1 MNKIDKLRKRKAL
14 SYNEIANRANI
25 SAQYVY
31 LLAKGKRI
39 NPSFEIMKSIAS
51 ALGEKVEIVFNM
63 NN

>member
-14 SYNEIANRANI
+14 SYNDIAKGANI

-31 LLAKGKRI
+31 LLAKGKRS

-51 ALGEKVEIVFNM
+51 ALGEKVETVFNM

>member
-14 SYNEIANRANI
+14 SYNDIAKSAKI

-39 NPSFEIMKSIAS
+39 NPSFEIMKSIAN
-51 ALGEKVEIVFNM
+51 ALGEKVETVFNM